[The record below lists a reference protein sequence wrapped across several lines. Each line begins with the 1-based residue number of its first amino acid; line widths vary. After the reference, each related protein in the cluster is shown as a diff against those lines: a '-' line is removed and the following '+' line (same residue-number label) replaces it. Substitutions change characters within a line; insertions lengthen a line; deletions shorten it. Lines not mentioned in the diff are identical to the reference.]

1 MRENSLRENP
11 NLKQNQNKCTMA
23 KVISFLVF
31 IVGTTLMTVCYLQGN
46 MIQTYISIAYA
57 LLFLIAFIQLNF
69 SHNLTFFYIIAFG
82 VAYAME
88 IMYIQVG
95 GHEGFGIIWLTIFP
109 VFSIYMIT
117 STKRFLV
124 FNSIIFLY
132 MIIWMWTPLHQYC
145 YQFSPTMR
153 IRFPI
158 LFLIEIIFSASI
170 KRRLNRTEQSYIK
183 IFDDL
188 VHFNINLEEKIQEK
202 NKELNKKNLILE
214 SQIKGM
220 METLAAT
227 IDARDK
233 YTSGHSLRVAKY
245 SQELAK
251 RLCKSK
257 EEQEDIYM
265 MGLLHDIGKI
275 GVKDEIINK
284 IERLTD
290 EEFKALK
297 EHPIIGYEI
306 LKKMGG
312 LPSYIVDGARW
323 HHERWDGKGYP
334 DGLRGEEIP
343 ELVRIISVADA
354 YDAMTSNRSYRELLP
369 QEVVRQE
376 IIKGM
381 GTQFDANIASK
392 MIEMIDAD
400 INYEMQ
406 GPASISTEL
415 YIEI

>member
-23 KVISFLVF
+23 KVVSFLVF

-69 SHNLTFFYIIAFG
+69 SHNLTFFYIIASG

-117 STKRFLV
+117 SAKRFLV

-170 KRRLNRTEQSYIK
+170 KTRLNRTEQSYIK

-275 GVKDEIINK
+275 GVKDEIINR

>member
-1 MRENSLRENP
+1 M
-11 NLKQNQNKCTMA
+11 
-23 KVISFLVF
+23 
-31 IVGTTLMTVCYLQGN
+31 
-46 MIQTYISIAYA
+46 
-57 LLFLIAFIQLNF
+57 
-69 SHNLTFFYIIAFG
+69 
-82 VAYAME
+82 
-88 IMYIQVG
+88 
-95 GHEGFGIIWLTIFP
+95 
-109 VFSIYMIT
+109 
-117 STKRFLV
+117 
-124 FNSIIFLY
+124 
-132 MIIWMWTPLHQYC
+132 
-145 YQFSPTMR
+145 
-153 IRFPI
+153 
-158 LFLIEIIFSASI
+158 
-170 KRRLNRTEQSYIK
+170 NRTEQSYIK

>member
-1 MRENSLRENP
+1 MRENSLRDNP

-69 SHNLTFFYIIAFG
+69 SQNLTFFYIIASG

>member
-23 KVISFLVF
+23 KVVSFLVF
-31 IVGTTLMTVCYLQGN
+31 IIGTTLMTVCYLQGN

-57 LLFLIAFIQLNF
+57 LLFLFAFIQLNF
-69 SHNLTFFYIIAFG
+69 SHNLTFFYIIASG

>member
-23 KVISFLVF
+23 KVVSFLVF

-69 SHNLTFFYIIAFG
+69 SHNLTFFYIIASG

-290 EEFKALK
+290 EEFIALK

>member
-1 MRENSLRENP
+1 MRENTLKENP
-11 NLKQNQNKCTMA
+11 NLKENQDKCFMA
-23 KVISFLVF
+23 KIVSFLVF
-31 IVGTTLMTVCYLQGN
+31 LLGTTMMTVCYIQGN
-46 MIQTYISIAYA
+46 KVQTYISIVYS
-57 LLFLIAFIQLNF
+57 LLFLLAFIQLNF
-69 SHNLTFFYIIAFG
+69 SQNLTFFYVIAFG
-82 VAYAME
+82 VAYALE

-109 VFSIYMIT
+109 IFTIYMIT
-117 STKRFLV
+117 STKRFLL
-124 FNSIIFLY
+124 FNSIILLY
-132 MIIWMWTPLHQYC
+132 MIIWLWTPLHQYC
-145 YQFSPTMR
+145 YQFSATMR
-153 IRFPI
+153 IRFPL
-158 LFLIEIIFSASI
+158 LFLIEIVFSSAI
-170 KRRLNRTEQSYIK
+170 KLRLSRTEKSYIK
-183 IFDDL
+183 IFNDL
-188 VHFNINLEEKIQEK
+188 VDFNINLEEKIQEK
-202 NKELNKKNLILE
+202 NKELNHKNIILE

-245 SQELAK
+245 SQEIAK
-251 RLCKSK
+251 RMGKSK

-284 IERLTD
+284 IGRLTD
-290 EEFKALK
+290 EEFNALK
-297 EHPIIGYEI
+297 EHPSIGYEI
-306 LKKMGG
+306 LKKLGG

-334 DGLRGEEIP
+334 DGLKGEEIP

-376 IIKGM
+376 IVKGR
-381 GTQFDANIASK
+381 GTQFDALIASK
-392 MIEMIDAD
+392 MIEMIDSD
-400 INYEMQ
+400 IHYEMH
-406 GPASISTEL
+406 GPVNIAEQ

>member
-1 MRENSLRENP
+1 
-11 NLKQNQNKCTMA
+11 
-23 KVISFLVF
+23 
-31 IVGTTLMTVCYLQGN
+31 
-46 MIQTYISIAYA
+46 
-57 LLFLIAFIQLNF
+57 
-69 SHNLTFFYIIAFG
+69 
-82 VAYAME
+82 ME
-88 IMYIQVG
+88 
-95 GHEGFGIIWLTIFP
+95 
-109 VFSIYMIT
+109 
-117 STKRFLV
+117 
-124 FNSIIFLY
+124 
-132 MIIWMWTPLHQYC
+132 
-145 YQFSPTMR
+145 
-153 IRFPI
+153 
-158 LFLIEIIFSASI
+158 
-170 KRRLNRTEQSYIK
+170 
-183 IFDDL
+183 
-188 VHFNINLEEKIQEK
+188 
-202 NKELNKKNLILE
+202 KK
-214 SQIKGM
+214 
-220 METLAAT
+220 
-227 IDARDK
+227 
-233 YTSGHSLRVAKY
+233 
-245 SQELAK
+245 
-251 RLCKSK
+251 
-257 EEQEDIYM
+257 
-265 MGLLHDIGKI
+265 
-275 GVKDEIINK
+275 
-284 IERLTD
+284 
-290 EEFKALK
+290 EFKALK

>member
-1 MRENSLRENP
+1 MRENSLRKNP

-23 KVISFLVF
+23 KVVSFLVF

-69 SHNLTFFYIIAFG
+69 SHNLTFFYIIASG